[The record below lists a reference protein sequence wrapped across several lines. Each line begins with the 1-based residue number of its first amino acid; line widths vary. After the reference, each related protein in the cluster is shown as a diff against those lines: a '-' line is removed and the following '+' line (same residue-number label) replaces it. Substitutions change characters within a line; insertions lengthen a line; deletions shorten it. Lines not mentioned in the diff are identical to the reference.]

1 MKKGLLVFLPFMGL
15 LMAGFSLPPRNLIRR
30 AIINKDSLPSF
41 EMAMGFKGKNSASS
55 SPLLTLLTGT
65 YNDAIQMDS
74 TNTTGY
80 FFAEIRVGTRP
91 SLKNVPLNLS
101 IVVDRS
107 GSMAGEKI
115 EFAKKSA
122 KKIIDRLDSTDYVS
136 IIEYDNF
143 IHVLQGATPDT
154 NKKEIKLRIDKMASR
169 GSTNLWG
176 GTERG
181 YQEVMRNYK
190 SGFINRVLLI
200 SDGQANVGITNPATI
215 KFKVRQYR
223 DSGISLSTFGVGLD
237 YNELLMTQ
245 MAETGRGHYYFID
258 SANKMTLLFEKELA
272 SMLSLEA
279 RKTNLKILPPPGVQL
294 SSLSG
299 EGLEHHGNEV
309 TIKLDD
315 LFSGDIK
322 TFLFRYTI
330 TDKIKKPI
338 EFQTSLEYVNIGENQ
353 QSVLLNKNRLTPTK
367 EKKTFLD
374 FFNKYVIDQVI
385 LFFLADNLDRGL
397 LLADEGNY
405 TAAKDLLLSNNRYLG
420 INAFYVRQSD
430 DLKKIESLNQ
440 KYLSGL
446 TAIKKMNRNEVKMMQ
461 KIIRQEI
468 YALRNKK

>member
-1 MKKGLLVFLPFMGL
+1 
-15 LMAGFSLPPRNLIRR
+15 MAGFHLRPKTQFYK
-30 AIINKDSLPSF
+30 AIIKYDSLPSF
-41 EMAMGFKGKNSASS
+41 ENAIGFKGKNSTSS
-55 SPLLTLLTGT
+55 IPPLTLVTGT
-65 YNDAIQMDS
+65 INDAFQIDS

-80 FFAEIRVGTRP
+80 FFAEIRVGTHP
-91 SLKNVPLNLS
+91 SFKNTPLNLS

-122 KKIIDRLDSTDYVS
+122 KRIIDRLDSSDYVS

-154 NKKEIKLRIDKMASR
+154 NKKEIKSRIDKMASR

-176 GTERG
+176 GTEKG

-245 MAETGRGHYYFID
+245 MAETGSGHYYFID

-272 SMLSLEA
+272 SMFSLEV
-279 RKTNLKILPPPGVQL
+279 RKTKLKIWPPPGVQL
-294 SSLSG
+294 VSLSG
-299 EGLEHHGNEV
+299 EVMEHHGNEV
-309 TIKLDD
+309 SLKLDD
-315 LFSGDIK
+315 LFSGEIK
-322 TFLFRYTI
+322 SFLFRYTI
-330 TDKIKKPI
+330 PEKIKKPM
-338 EFQTSLEYVNIGENQ
+338 EFKTSVEYVNLTENEQ
-353 QSVLLNKNRLTPTK
+353 RLLSTKNMLTPTK
-367 EKKTFLD
+367 EKKSFLSYY
-374 FFNKYVIDQVI
+374 NNYVIDQVI
-385 LFFLADNLDRGL
+385 LFFLADNLDRSL
-397 LLADEGNY
+397 LLSDEGNF
-405 TAAKDLLLSNNRYLG
+405 TAAKELLLSNNRYLSV
-420 INAFYVRQSD
+420 NAFFVKQSEE
-430 DLKKIESLNQ
+430 LKKIEVLNQ
-440 KYLSGL
+440 KYLAGL
-446 TAIKKMNRNEVKMMQ
+446 SALKKMNKNDVKMMQ
-461 KIIRQEI
+461 KIIRREI